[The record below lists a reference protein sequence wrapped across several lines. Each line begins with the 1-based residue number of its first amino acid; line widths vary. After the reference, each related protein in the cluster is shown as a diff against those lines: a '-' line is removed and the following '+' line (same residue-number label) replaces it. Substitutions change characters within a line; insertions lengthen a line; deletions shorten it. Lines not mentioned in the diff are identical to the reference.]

1 MPLNSEQREAVR
13 LIKEWELINT
23 DRYFILDGAAG
34 VGKTYTL
41 SQSGLPFTY
50 TAPTNKAV
58 KVLASNG
65 VPYPQTIHQLLGLKM
80 EPDGAIRK
88 LKQRGRPPSGQEIVV
103 VDEASMISS
112 ELLAY
117 IERQARKGTRFLFLG
132 DKCQLPP
139 VNEANSPIW
148 RLQCPHYTLTEQMRQ
163 NAIAKESGLAD
174 YLSNLRK
181 EVSCLPEQ
189 PLRRVSMPTQFL
201 DAMKWQ
207 ELLKSRAE
215 IFRSGEAKIIAWR
228 NVRVAAYNK
237 LIRGELFGKQSD
249 YALGDRV
256 LLKEPA
262 FDPFSKS
269 MIAPTDT
276 EGSII
281 EIDTAIHPLGF
292 LLYKLTIQGDSGEL
306 FTFYPIH
313 PKGVN
318 IYKRELKNL
327 ANSAKITPALWGEYW
342 SLRESVSEV
351 AYAYSITA
359 HKSQGSTYTN
369 AYIDWYD
376 IWLNRNRVEAGRCF
390 YVAVSRAKE
399 RVYYGTI

>member
-1 MPLNSEQREAVR
+1 MALNSEQREAVR
-13 LIKEWELINT
+13 LIREWEIANT
-23 DRYFILDGAAG
+23 DRYFILNGAAG

-88 LKQRGRPPSGQEIVV
+88 LKQRGRPPSSQEIVV
-103 VDEASMISS
+103 VDEASMIST
-112 ELLAY
+112 ELLGY

-132 DKCQLPP
+132 DSCQLPP
-139 VNEANSPIW
+139 VNESDSPIW
-148 RLQCPHYTLTEQMRQ
+148 KLGCPRYTLTEQMRQ
-163 NAIAKESGLAD
+163 NEKAIESGLAQ
-174 YLSNLRK
+174 YLDNLRN
-181 EVSCLPEQ
+181 EVSWLPEQ
-189 PLRRVSMPTQFL
+189 PLRRVSMPTFSYDPL
-201 DAMKWQ
+201 KWK
-207 ELLKSRAE
+207 ELLKSKAE

-228 NVRVAAYNK
+228 NARVNAYNK
-237 LIRGELFGKQSD
+237 LIRGELFGEGSD

-256 LLKEPA
+256 LLREPA
-262 FDPFSKS
+262 FDPFSKN

-276 EGSII
+276 EGSVI
-281 EIDTAIHPLGF
+281 EIDTILHPVGF
-292 LLYKLTIQGDSGEL
+292 LLYKLTIQGDTGEL

-313 PKGVN
+313 PRGVN
-318 IYKRELKNL
+318 AYKKELKAL
-327 ANSAKITPALWGEYW
+327 ANSAKITPANWGEYW
-342 SLRESVSEV
+342 ALRESVSEV
-351 AYAYSITA
+351 AYAYAITS

-399 RVYYGTI
+399 QVFYGTI